1 MLQINHKLSY
11 KEKLGLAASSVSLLY
26 MMPAAVQGAIV
37 HDTTSF
43 TVTNSGS
50 NIDWDIDGDS
60 NIDFYFDVFTSTY
73 IQLESVSKNGRGV
86 VISNAGSND
95 DILALST
102 GFLIGPTL
110 ATGYKWALS
119 NQFDRTMTSSGSI
132 DPNFKGASGGSS
144 NYFGFR
150 FDNASGRHYGWA
162 RVTVSSGQVVVNEW
176 AYEDTANTCIAVG
189 QTTGSGSCGGGGTPS
204 APVSASVESSEL
216 AALSGLS
223 LLALGAAG
231 LRRRR
236 KLITN

>member
-1 MLQINHKLSY
+1 
-11 KEKLGLAASSVSLLY
+11 

-37 HDTTSF
+37 HNTNSF
-43 TVTNSGS
+43 TVTTGGS
-50 NIDWDIDGDS
+50 NVDWDIDGDS
-60 NIDFYFDVFTSTY
+60 TNDFYFNANTSY
-73 IQLESVSKNGRGV
+73 IYLESVGKNGRGV
-86 VISNAGSND
+86 VISNAGPDRS
-95 DILALST
+95 ILALST

-110 ATGYKWALS
+110 TTAYKWAPN
-119 NQFDRTMTSSGSI
+119 NQSYRAMVNGSGFF
-132 DPNFKGASGGSS
+132 NGAIGQGNS

-162 RVTVSSGQVVVNEW
+162 KVILSTGTAEINEW

>member
-1 MLQINHKLSY
+1 
-11 KEKLGLAASSVSLLY
+11 

-37 HDTTSF
+37 YDTSSF
-43 TVTNSGS
+43 TVINTGS
-50 NIDWDIDGDS
+50 RIDWDIDGDS
-60 NIDFYFDVFTSTY
+60 TTDFYFNVDTSY
-73 IQLESVSKNGRGV
+73 IYLESVSMNGRGV
-86 VISNAGSND
+86 VISNAGADRS
-95 DILALST
+95 ILALSS

-110 ATGYKWALS
+110 TAGYKWALS
-119 NQFDRTMTSSGSI
+119 NQSRPMTNYGNVA
-132 DPNFKGASGGSS
+132 PKFKGASFGS

-162 RVTVSSGQVVVNEW
+162 RVTLSSGQVVVNEW
-176 AYEDTANTCIAVG
+176 AYEDCPDAGITVST
-189 QTTGSGSCGGGGTPS
+189 TTGGASCGGGGIPS